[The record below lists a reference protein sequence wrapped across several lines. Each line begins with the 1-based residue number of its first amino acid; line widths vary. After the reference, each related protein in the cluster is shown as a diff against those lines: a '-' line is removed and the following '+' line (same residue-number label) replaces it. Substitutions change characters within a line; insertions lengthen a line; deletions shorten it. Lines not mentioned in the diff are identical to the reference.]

1 MEGAE
6 GVEAVILWMAHPVSA
21 PTTDGI
27 YANIARAT
35 RWLAYLRA
43 TRPDDTII
51 APWVTWVEIELAR
64 DGRELPTTREKG
76 LQDCEAVVARCD
88 GLVVVGGRLTA
99 GMARECGAFLR
110 ATLGRGFF
118 LDLLHLG
125 NEPPEVA

>member
-1 MEGAE
+1 MAASAGG
-6 GVEAVILWMAHPVSA
+6 GVVILWMAAPVSA
-21 PTTDGI
+21 PTTAGI
-27 YANIARAT
+27 LENLARAK

-110 ATLGRGFF
+110 ATLGHGFF

-125 NEPPEVA
+125 AEPPELT